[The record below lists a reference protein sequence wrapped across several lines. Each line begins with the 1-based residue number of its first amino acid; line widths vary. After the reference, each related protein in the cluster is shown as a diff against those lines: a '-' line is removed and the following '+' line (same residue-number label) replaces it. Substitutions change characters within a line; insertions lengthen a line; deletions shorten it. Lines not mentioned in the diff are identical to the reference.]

1 MNDYIDKL
9 HKSIE
14 DLKRHGD
21 EIRVQMHLAKAELKD
36 EWKKAEEKLEELQT
50 KFNALKK
57 DTRESSKEVGN
68 ALGILADETAT
79 AFKKIK
85 QRLKEKR

>member
-1 MNDYIDKL
+1 MNDYTDKL

-14 DLKRHGD
+14 DLKRHSD